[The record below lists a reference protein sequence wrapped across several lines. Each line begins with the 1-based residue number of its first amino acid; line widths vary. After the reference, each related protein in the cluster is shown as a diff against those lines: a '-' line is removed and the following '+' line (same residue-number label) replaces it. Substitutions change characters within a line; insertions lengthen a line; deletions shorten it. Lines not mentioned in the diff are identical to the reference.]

1 MSEIIS
7 WKFLQSM
14 FQSYLKTLN
23 LILAKSVH
31 IPEKKKKTLTLLSL
45 VPTSLCRLLLSSTR
59 YLLASYPGS
68 FSQPGN
74 KASMYT
80 KASYTLSVVSEVEQ
94 LHNNLHA

>member
-31 IPEKKKKTLTLLSL
+31 IPGEKKTLTLLSL
-45 VPTSLCRLLLSSTR
+45 VPTSLCRLLQSSTR

-80 KASYTLSVVSEVEQ
+80 KASYTLFVVSEVEQ